1 MKPRILLVEDD
12 EFIGV
17 LVRTVLTN
25 AGSDVSLVDRFEA
38 LESVV
43 PFDFD
48 GIVTDYQLPGADG
61 CKVIGYA
68 QSRRPGIRALL
79 VSGHGDLI
87 RETVA
92 NRGLNNVH
100 FLNKPFRVEEL
111 LGKFAEMFPLCQT
124 GEASHT
130 V

>member
-17 LVRTVLTN
+17 LVITVLTN
-25 AGSDVSLVDRFEA
+25 AGFEVSLVDRFEA
-38 LESVV
+38 LETIV

-61 CKVIGYA
+61 CNVIGYA
-68 QSRRPGIRALL
+68 QSRRPGISALL

-87 RETVA
+87 REIVA
-92 NRGLNNVH
+92 NRGLNRVH
-100 FLNKPFRVEEL
+100 FLNKPFGVEEL
-111 LGKFAEMFPLCQT
+111 LGKFAEMFPLCP
-124 GEASHT
+124 ASEVRHS